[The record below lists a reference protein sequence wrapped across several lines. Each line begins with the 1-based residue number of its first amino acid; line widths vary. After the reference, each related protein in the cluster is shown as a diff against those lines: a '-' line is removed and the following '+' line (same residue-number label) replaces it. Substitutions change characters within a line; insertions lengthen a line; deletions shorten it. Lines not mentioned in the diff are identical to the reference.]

1 MAKKSRNG
9 KNKDPRESKRETWL
23 AMAAK
28 LGAIAS
34 NTRIESPDWLRFG
47 GSHRS
52 Q

>member
-9 KNKDPRESKRETWL
+9 KNKDRESKREAWL

-34 NTRIESPDWLRFG
+34 NSRIESPDWLRFG
-47 GSHRS
+47 GSPRS

>member
-9 KNKDPRESKRETWL
+9 KNKDPRESKAETWL
-23 AMAAK
+23 AMAAN

-34 NTRIESPDWLRFG
+34 NSRIESPDWLRFG